1 MSILSS
7 FKKALGFPDEYDD
20 ELDDTL
26 DDNFDESPK
35 RKSPAKSRKDEPV
48 SPSVPAAETSAP
60 AAEMPLPPSAELPG
74 EVFDAVIELFNAS
87 QPDFVRQCLSVE
99 SQRAYLLE
107 RIDKSLKDK
116 LQLETDNARRRG
128 ELLWEEEK
136 RKMTGDIDRLKSEY
150 HSLKQQREEFQSAQ
164 LSAARQKRALKERVN
179 DLENQVSKLEAER
192 EQMQLE
198 NRSMLNKLRVANV
211 RASADS
217 NSEADLQR
225 IAEEN
230 VRLQDRINGLCDE
243 KKKAEAEIAALNRT
257 ISDLREE
264 ADTDKTSDEQQ
275 KAIAEIEERIKMFE
289 EVKERK
295 DKKISDLSAK
305 NSQLAAETRSLNAKL
320 AEAVKARDALTE
332 ELEALRNSTQQST
345 ETASETEQSL
355 RDEVKRLTELLNA
368 TDAPLKK
375 RPGRKPK
382 NKHGHKPDRQEAETT
397 VSQPAAA
404 EQQPKNPAETPAA
417 DTEPAAPAP
426 ENGTVKIS
434 AIDELMDSTDWFIAP
449 DPMPVK
455 KDPEVEEDFGYKE
468 PPARRTTRDDDKQL
482 SLF

>member
-26 DDNFDESPK
+26 DDNLDDRPVRES
-35 RKSPAKSRKDEPV
+35 SAKSRKDEPV
-48 SPSVPAAETSAP
+48 RPSESVTETSAP
-60 AAEMPLPPSAELPG
+60 APELPLPPSAELPG
-74 EVFDAVIELFNAS
+74 EVFDAVIELFNAT

-107 RIDKSLKDK
+107 HIDKSLKDK

-230 VRLQDRINGLCDE
+230 VRLQDRVNGLCDE

-264 ADTDKTSDEQQ
+264 ANADRASDEQQ
-275 KAIAEIEERIKMFE
+275 KAIAEIEDRIRMFE

-295 DKKISDLSAK
+295 DKKISELSAK
-305 NSQLAAETRSLNAKL
+305 NSQLTAETRSLNARL
-320 AEAVKARDALTE
+320 TEAVKTRDALTE
-332 ELEALRNSTQQST
+332 ELESLRSSSQQLTS
-345 ETASETEQSL
+345 TASETEQSL

-368 TDAPLKK
+368 TDAPFKK

-382 NKHGHKPDRQEAETT
+382 NKHGHKAALTEEEAA
-397 VSQPAAA
+397 VNRPAVV
-404 EQQPKNPAETPAA
+404 EQQPEKPEETPAVGP
-417 DTEPAAPAP
+417 EPAARPA
-426 ENGTVKIS
+426 ENSTVKIS

-468 PPARRTTRDDDKQL
+468 PPARRATRDDDKQL

>member
-26 DDNFDESPK
+26 DDNLDDRLKRES
-35 RKSPAKSRKDEPV
+35 SAKSHKDEPV
-48 SPSVPAAETSAP
+48 RQPESTTEISAP
-60 AAEMPLPPSAELPG
+60 AAEMLLPPSAELPG

-87 QPDFVRQCLSVE
+87 QPDFVRHCLSVE

-243 KKKAEAEIAALNRT
+243 KKKAEAEIAALNRA
-257 ISDLREE
+257 ISDMREE
-264 ADTDKTSDEQQ
+264 VDADKASDEQQ
-275 KAIAEIEERIKMFE
+275 KAIAEIEERIRMFE

-295 DKKISDLSAK
+295 DRKISDLSAK
-305 NSQLAAETRSLNAKL
+305 NSQLTTEIRSLNAKL
-320 AEAVKARDALTE
+320 AEADKAREELIE
-332 ELEALRNSTQQST
+332 ELESLRNSKQQLTS
-345 ETASETEQSL
+345 TASETEQSL

-382 NKHGHKPDRQEAETT
+382 NKHGHKPAPTEDEAAVNRTT
-397 VSQPAAA
+397 VA
-404 EQQPKNPAETPAA
+404 EQQPQKSAETPADA
-417 DTEPAAPAP
+417 PEPATAAA
-426 ENGTVKIS
+426 ENGSVKIS